1 MSSPV
6 TPPSCPP
13 PRPNP
18 PPPRGEGP
26 EIGALVKRRL
36 PENRRGHPPRPAQ
49 HLLRASLPLGGRV
62 VGDGGRT
69 GGGWHS
75 VAETD
80 NALASPTLR
89 QRTLTRPCLS
99 LQGWKLAQSLLF
111 EGVSGGIHHA

>member
-1 MSSPV
+1 MSYPV

-36 PENRRGHPPRPAQ
+36 PETGRDILPDRHNTSYERP
-49 HLLRASLPLGGRV
+49 SPLGGRV

-75 VAETD
+75 RCRG
-80 NALASPTLR
+80 R
-89 QRTLTRPCLS
+89 QRSGLANLTPVDFDETLLPP
-99 LQGWKLAQSLLF
+99 A
-111 EGVSGGIHHA
+111 